1 MSKYLNIYEVGQA
14 YGGPEEGGWWYS
26 CGSPMESTLV
36 VNLAHSQRVCK
47 LLNDRF
53 RKTTRGYSMG
63 YGDHDGVDPEGFGD
77 DDYLMKGGQWG
88 DKKLRA
94 RIEDHP
100 AEAFP
105 QERPHYE

>member
-1 MSKYLNIYEVGQA
+1 MKYLNIYEIGQA

-26 CGSPMESTLV
+26 CGDPIESTLV
-36 VNLAHSQRVCK
+36 VNLQHSIKTCDK
-47 LLNDRF
+47 LNARF
-53 RKTTRGYSMG
+53 RNSSSGYAMG
-63 YGDHDGVDPEGFGD
+63 FGEHDGVDPDGFGD
-77 DDYLMKGGQWG
+77 DNYLIRGGMWG

-100 AEAFP
+100 AEAYP

>member
-1 MSKYLNIYEVGQA
+1 MKYLNIYELAQA
-14 YGGPEEGGWWYS
+14 YGGPEEGGWWYTY
-26 CGSPMESTLV
+26 GEPVESTEV
-36 VNLAHSQRVCK
+36 VNLRQSIKTCDD
-47 LLNDRF
+47 LNAKF
-53 RKTTRGYSMG
+53 RTSSSGYAM
-63 YGDHDGVDPEGFGD
+63 GFGD
-77 DDYLMKGGQWG
+77 DNYLIRGGTWG

>member
-1 MSKYLNIYEVGQA
+1 
-14 YGGPEEGGWWYS
+14 
-26 CGSPMESTLV
+26 
-36 VNLAHSQRVCK
+36 
-47 LLNDRF
+47 
-53 RKTTRGYSMG
+53 MG

>member
-1 MSKYLNIYEVGQA
+1 MKYLNIYEVGQA

-26 CGSPMESTLV
+26 CGDPVESTLV
-36 VNLAHSQRVCK
+36 VNLQDSIKTCDK
-47 LLNDRF
+47 LNERF
-53 RKTTRGYSMG
+53 RNSSSGYAMG
-63 YGDHDGVDPEGFGD
+63 FGEHDGVDPDGFGD
-77 DDYLMKGGQWG
+77 DNYLIRGGMWG

-100 AEAFP
+100 AEAYP